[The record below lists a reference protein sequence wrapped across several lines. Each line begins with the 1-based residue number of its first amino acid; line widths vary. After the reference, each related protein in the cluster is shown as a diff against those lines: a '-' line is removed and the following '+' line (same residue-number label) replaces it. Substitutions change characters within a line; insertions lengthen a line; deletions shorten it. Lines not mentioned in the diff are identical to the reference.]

1 MQRPVRR
8 QAKDALRLSA
18 TLGQA
23 AINAASGQLPKDMFT
38 QPTYHETN
46 PADARILVLGLTAD
60 TLPIT
65 AVDDYAESIL
75 APKVS
80 QVPGVGSRQ
89 LRPAREAVLQHDAGI
104 DLLIAEFTRALERA

>member
-46 PADARILVLGLTAD
+46 PADAPILVLGVTSD

-75 APKVS
+75 AQKLS
-80 QVPGVGSRQ
+80 QVAGVGLVSIGGEQHPSIRI
-89 LRPAREAVLQHDAGI
+89 RADPAKLA
-104 DLLIAEFTRALERA
+104 